1 MTNREYINQ
10 MTDKELAQCMV
21 DMGKLCEQC
30 HSFDGRYC
38 SDGRASCQERW
49 LGKPYEKDTDFQKYM
64 RKRRTY
70 LDLIDILSN
79 TFQEL
84 QDKFPDYEIVIG
96 SYDRVSIKD
105 IIFYTDKDADF
116 HICSKL
122 DDKE

>member
-30 HSFDGRYC
+30 YHLGDTYC
-38 SDGRASCQERW
+38 DEGRASCQEKW
-49 LGKPYEKDTDFQKYM
+49 LSKPYNGETDFDKFM
-64 RKRRTY
+64 KKRRTY

-84 QDKFPDYEIVIG
+84 KDKFPDCELVLGTSRI
-96 SYDRVSIKD
+96 SIDD
-105 IIFYTDKDADF
+105 IIVFPDRDT
-116 HICSKL
+116 HVNICAR
-122 DDKE
+122 